1 MRAAGGLLRRH
12 RQGQS
17 RPRAENDQDAGRRV
31 RRGGKLRR
39 FHRCRIVTMIVGE
52 IPPPT
57 GAFGV
62 DAIAMTMRFGDFLA
76 LDNVELKVRPGT
88 FHALLGENGAGK
100 STLVKCIMGYY
111 HATEGD
117 ILVGG
122 REQAIANPKDA
133 HALGLGMVYQ
143 HFTLVPAMTVA
154 ENLVLA
160 RDDVP
165 AVVDWSKEKKEL
177 EAFLARMPFRVP
189 LNAKV
194 SDISAGERQ
203 KCEILKQ
210 LYLKRRFLILD
221 EPTSVLTPGEA
232 DEVLGML
239 RSMVVAGDLTILMI
253 THKFREVM
261 AFADEVTI
269 LRRGK
274 LAGRGRVAEL
284 TPDAMARTMIG
295 AEQLTVQPPRSGEA
309 GKVRLE
315 LKKITALDD
324 AGAIAVNAVSLAV
337 RAGEIVGIAGVSG
350 NGQRQ
355 LVEVLAGQR
364 EAESGEMRVAGD
376 AYRASREE
384 MRRHRMSLL
393 PEEPLKNACVGGMSV
408 ADNIAFREF
417 DRPPFASLGWWLNR
431 GAFRDDARKKIA
443 QYKIKTR
450 TPDTPISALSGGNVQ
465 RAVLARELGGEV
477 EVLIAANPCFGL
489 EFAAVAQIHAEI
501 MAARNRGAAVLLVS
515 EDLDELLELSDRLV
529 VMFHGQFVYEARASE
544 ADLTEIGRH
553 MAGH

>member
-1 MRAAGGLLRRH
+1 MRAGRGLLCGH
-12 RQGQS
+12 RQEQS
-17 RPRAENDQDAGRRV
+17 RTCIEDDQDAGRRV
-31 RRGGKLRR
+31 RGRRHIGKPDRSLVV
-39 FHRCRIVTMIVGE
+39 IIGE
-52 IPPPT
+52 VPMPSGT
-57 GAFGV
+57 LGV
-62 DAIAMTMRFGDFLA
+62 DAIAMTMRFGDFTA
-76 LDNVELKVRPGT
+76 LDNVELKVRPGS

-111 HATEGD
+111 RPTEGD

-122 REQAIANPKDA
+122 RERSIDNPKDA

-165 AVVDWSKEKKEL
+165 AVVNWAKEKKEL
-177 EAFLARMPFRVP
+177 ESFLARMPFKVP
-189 LNAKV
+189 LNLRV

-221 EPTSVLTPGEA
+221 EPTSVLTPAEA

-239 RSMVVAGDLTILMI
+239 RAMVVKGDLTILMI

-274 LAGRGRVAEL
+274 LAGHGRVADL
-284 TPDAMARTMIG
+284 TPDDMARTMIG
-295 AEQLTVQPPRSGEA
+295 AEELTIQPPRVGQVGET
-309 GKVRLE
+309 RLE
-315 LKKITALDD
+315 LSKLTALDD
-324 AGAIAVNAVSLAV
+324 AGAVAVHGVSLAV

-364 EAESGEMRVAGD
+364 EAESGEIRVAGD
-376 AYRASREE
+376 IYHARREE
-384 MRRHRMSLL
+384 MRRHKMSLL
-393 PEEPLKNACVGGMSV
+393 PEEPLEDACVGGMSV
-408 ADNIAFREF
+408 ADNIEFRKF
-417 DRPPFASLGWWLNR
+417 DRARFASGGWWLNR
-431 GAFRDDARKKIA
+431 AAFVAGADKKIA

-450 TPDTPISALSGGNVQ
+450 
-465 RAVLARELGGEV
+465 
-477 EVLIAANPCFGL
+477 
-489 EFAAVAQIHAEI
+489 
-501 MAARNRGAAVLLVS
+501 
-515 EDLDELLELSDRLV
+515 
-529 VMFHGQFVYEARASE
+529 
-544 ADLTEIGRH
+544 
-553 MAGH
+553 

>member
-1 MRAAGGLLRRH
+1 
-12 RQGQS
+12 
-17 RPRAENDQDAGRRV
+17 V
-31 RRGGKLRR
+31 
-39 FHRCRIVTMIVGE
+39 IIGE
-52 IPPPT
+52 PLEPE
-57 GAFGV
+57 GAPGV
-62 DAIAMTMRFGDFLA
+62 DAIAMTMRFGEFVA
-76 LDNVELKVRPGT
+76 LDNVDIKVRPGT

-111 HATEGD
+111 HPTEGD
-117 ILVGG
+117 ILIGG
-122 REQAIANPKDA
+122 RERVIANPKDA

-165 AVVDWSKEKKEL
+165 SVIDWAKAKGEL
-177 EAFLARMPFRVP
+177 EAFLSRMPFKVP
-189 LNAKV
+189 LSARV

-221 EPTSVLTPGEA
+221 EPTSVLTPAEA

-239 RSMVVAGDLTILMI
+239 RAMVVAGDLTILMI

-274 LAGRGRVAEL
+274 LAGQGRVADL
-284 TPDAMARTMIG
+284 TPDEMARTMIG
-295 AEQLTVQPPRSGEA
+295 AEELTIQPARTGETGSA
-309 GKVRLE
+309 RLE
-315 LKKITALDD
+315 ISGLTALDD
-324 AGAIAVNAVSLAV
+324 AGAIAVRNLSLSV

-364 EAESGEMRVAGD
+364 LAESGQINVAGE
-376 AYRASREE
+376 AYHARREE

-417 DRPPFASLGWWLNR
+417 DRAPFASGGWWLNR
-431 GAFRDDARKKIA
+431 GAFRNEAARKIA
-443 QYKIKTR
+443 QYKVKTR

-465 RAVLARELGGEV
+465 RAVLARELGAQV

-489 EFAAVAQIHAEI
+489 DFAAVAQIHAEI

-529 VMFHGQFVYEARASE
+529 VMFHGELVYEARASE